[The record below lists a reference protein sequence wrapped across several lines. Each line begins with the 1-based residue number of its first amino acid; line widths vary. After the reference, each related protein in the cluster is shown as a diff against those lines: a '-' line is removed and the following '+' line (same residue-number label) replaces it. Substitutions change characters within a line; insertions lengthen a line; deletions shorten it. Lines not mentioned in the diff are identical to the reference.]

1 MKKICIIGS
10 GSWGVALAIH
20 AAKMGNQV
28 TLWSYSESE
37 AKKINDEN
45 NSR

>member
-20 AAKMGNQV
+20 TAKWEIKLKSGHF
-28 TLWSYSESE
+28 
-37 AKKINDEN
+37 
-45 NSR
+45 

>member
-20 AAKMGNQV
+20 TAKMGNQV
-28 TLWSYSESE
+28 KIWSF
-37 AKKINDEN
+37 
-45 NSR
+45 